1 MKIDKSRWIQEITLR
16 TEARLNE
23 ILAAMELANDSL
35 VNDTKS
41 SMGDKY
47 ETSREMAQ
55 QELTR
60 LQQQLKQVENDLATL
75 QLLPTESNNIVAMG
89 SLVVTNQFNYLISI
103 SIGQVK
109 FEEEVLMVIS
119 KESPIGKLLLGKS
132 RGDQITFNGN
142 EINII
147 DLL

>member
-75 QLLPTESNNIVAMG
+75 KLIPTESNKIVALG

-132 RGDQITFNGN
+132 KGDKIAFNGK

>member
-1 MKIDKSRWIQEITLR
+1 MKIDKSRWIQEITSR

-75 QLLPTESNNIVAMG
+75 QLLPTESNNIVALG

-109 FEEEVLMVIS
+109 FEDEVLMVIS

-132 RGDQITFNGN
+132 KGDKITFNGN

>member
-16 TEARLNE
+16 TEARLKE
-23 ILAAMELANDSL
+23 ILAAMDLANDSL

-60 LQQQLKQVENDLATL
+60 LQQQLKQVENDLAIL
-75 QLLPTESNNIVAMG
+75 QLLPAESTNIVALG

-103 SIGQVK
+103 SIGQMK
-109 FEEEVLMVIS
+109 FEDEVLMVIS

-132 RGDQITFNGN
+132 RGDKIVFNGN
-142 EINII
+142 EIII
-147 DLL
+147 KDLL

>member
-16 TEARLNE
+16 TEARLKE
-23 ILAAMELANDSL
+23 ILAAMDLANDSL

-60 LQQQLKQVENDLATL
+60 LQQQLKQVENDLTIL
-75 QLLPTESNNIVAMG
+75 QLLPAESTNIVALG

-109 FEEEVLMVIS
+109 FEDEVLMVIS

-132 RGDQITFNGN
+132 RGDKIVFNGN
-142 EINII
+142 EIII
-147 DLL
+147 KDLL

>member
-16 TEARLNE
+16 TEARLKE
-23 ILAAMELANDSL
+23 ILAAMDLANDSL

-60 LQQQLKQVENDLATL
+60 LQQQLKQVENDLAIL
-75 QLLPTESNNIVAMG
+75 QLLPTESTNFVALG

-109 FEEEVLMVIS
+109 FEDEVLMVIS

-132 RGDQITFNGN
+132 RGDKIVFNGN
-142 EINII
+142 EIII
-147 DLL
+147 KDLL

>member
-16 TEARLNE
+16 TEARLKE
-23 ILAAMELANDSL
+23 ILAAMDLANDSL

-60 LQQQLKQVENDLATL
+60 LQQQLKQVENDLAIL
-75 QLLPTESNNIVAMG
+75 QLLPTESTNIVALG

-109 FEEEVLMVIS
+109 FEDEVLMVIS

-132 RGDQITFNGN
+132 RGDKIVFNGN
-142 EINII
+142 EIII
-147 DLL
+147 KDLL

>member
-75 QLLPTESNNIVAMG
+75 QLLATESNNIVALG

>member
-1 MKIDKSRWIQEITLR
+1 MKIDKSCWIQEITLR
-16 TEARLNE
+16 TEARLKE
-23 ILAAMELANDSL
+23 ILAAMDLANDSL

-60 LQQQLKQVENDLATL
+60 LQQQLKQVENDLTIL
-75 QLLPTESNNIVAMG
+75 QLLPPESTNIVALG

-109 FEEEVLMVIS
+109 FEDEVLMVIS

-132 RGDQITFNGN
+132 RGDKIVFNGN
-142 EINII
+142 EIII
-147 DLL
+147 KDLL

>member
-1 MKIDKSRWIQEITLR
+1 MKIDKSRWIQETTLR
-16 TEARLNE
+16 TEARLKE
-23 ILAAMELANDSL
+23 ILAAMDLANDSL

-60 LQQQLKQVENDLATL
+60 LQQQLKQVENDLTIL
-75 QLLPTESNNIVAMG
+75 QLLPAESTNIVALG
-89 SLVVTNQFNYLISI
+89 SLVVTNQFNYFISI

-109 FEEEVLMVIS
+109 FEDEVLMVIS

-132 RGDQITFNGN
+132 RGDKIVFNGN
-142 EINII
+142 EIII
-147 DLL
+147 KDLL